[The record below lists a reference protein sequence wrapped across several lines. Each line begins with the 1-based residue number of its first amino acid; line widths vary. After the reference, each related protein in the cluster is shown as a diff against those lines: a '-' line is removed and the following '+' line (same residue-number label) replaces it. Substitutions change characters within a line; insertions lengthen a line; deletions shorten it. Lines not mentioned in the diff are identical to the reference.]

1 MSGVVARAWDSDF
14 LYGFRRSPVAVIAT
28 LVVALCV
35 GAAALAPLIAPYDP
49 FDLASLNLMDSLLP
63 PAFLPDGTMAHVLGT
78 DNQGRD
84 LLSAMMYGA
93 RISLEV
99 GLSAVLLATVVGV
112 VAGLA
117 AGYAGGVVDA
127 ALMRIADIQLTFPSI
142 LVALLVSGIV
152 GVVLP
157 SGLHERLEVF
167 VLIFAIGI
175 SRWPQFART
184 VRSSALVE
192 RGRDYVLA
200 AKVIGLSGPRI
211 VFTHILPNAWGPVVV
226 IATINIGLSILDEAT
241 LSFLGVGLPATQ
253 PSLGTLI
260 RVGNDFLYSGEWW
273 VTIFPGVFLA
283 IMVLAINLLGDWL
296 RDALNPRLR

>member
-1 MSGVVARAWDSDF
+1 MSGAVGRALDSD
-14 LYGFRRSPVAVIAT
+14 LVYTFRRSPVAIVSTLI
-28 LVVALCV
+28 LVVCV
-35 GAAALAPLIAPYDP
+35 GAAALAPVLAPYNP
-49 FDLASLNLMDSLLP
+49 FDLASLNLMDSFIP
-63 PAFLPDGTMAHVLGT
+63 PAFMPGGSMEHVLGT

-93 RISLEV
+93 RISLV
-99 GLSAVLLATVVGV
+99 IGLSAVAFSMVVGML
-112 VAGLA
+112 AGLV
-117 AGYAGGVVDA
+117 AGYAGGWVDGM
-127 ALMRIADIQLTFPSI
+127 LMRVADVQLTFPSI

-157 SGLHERLEVF
+157 AGLRERFEIY
-167 VLIFAIGI
+167 VLIFSIGI

-184 VRSSALVE
+184 VRGSTMVE

-200 AKVIGLSGPRI
+200 AQVIGLSGPRI
-211 VFTHILPNAWGPVVV
+211 VLTHILPNAWGPVVV

-273 VTIFPGVFLA
+273 ITIFPGAMLA
-283 IMVLAINLLGDWL
+283 LMVLAINLLGDWL
-296 RDALNPRLR
+296 RDALNPRLK

>member
-1 MSGVVARAWDSDF
+1 MSAIARGWDSDF
-14 LYGFRRSPVAVIAT
+14 LYGFRRSPVAVVAT
-28 LVVALCV
+28 LVVLLCV
-35 GAAALAPLIAPYDP
+35 GAAVLAPWIAPYDP
-49 FDLASLNLMDSLLP
+49 FDLASLNLMDSLIP
-63 PAFLPDGTMAHVLGT
+63 PAFLPDGSAAHLLGT

-99 GLSAVLLATVVGV
+99 GLSAVAFSTVVGV
-112 VAGLA
+112 VFGLA

-127 ALMRIADIQLTFPSI
+127 VLMRIADIQLTFPSI
-142 LVALLVSGIV
+142 LVALLVSGVV

-157 SGLHERLEVF
+157 SGLHERLEIF

-184 VRSSALVE
+184 VRGSALVE

-283 IMVLAINLLGDWL
+283 VMVLAINLLGDWL

>member
-1 MSGVVARAWDSDF
+1 MSSAAGRALDSDLF
-14 LYGFRRSPVAVIAT
+14 YAFRRSPVAMLST
-28 LVVALCV
+28 LVVVVCV
-35 GAAALAPLIAPYDP
+35 GAAILAPIVSPYNP
-49 FDLASLNLMDSLLP
+49 FDLASLNLMDSFIP
-63 PAFLPDGTMAHVLGT
+63 PAFMPDGSAAHVLGT

-84 LLSAMMYGA
+84 LLSAMIFGA

-99 GLSAVLLATVVGV
+99 GLSAVAFATVVGILV
-112 VAGLA
+112 GLT
-117 AGYAGGVVDA
+117 AGYLGGAVDA
-127 ALMRIADIQLTFPSI
+127 LLMRVADVQLTFPAI
-142 LVALLVSGIV
+142 LIALLVD
-152 GVVLP
+152 GVVSVALP
-157 SGLHERLEVF
+157 SGLHESLEIY

-184 VRSSALVE
+184 VRGSTLVE

-200 AKVIGLSGPRI
+200 ARVIGLSGPRI
-211 VFTHILPNAWGPVVV
+211 VLTHILPNAWGPVIV

-260 RVGNDFLYSGEWW
+260 RIGNDYLYSGEWW
-273 VTIFPGVFLA
+273 ITIFPGVALA
-283 IMVLAINLLGDWL
+283 AMVLSINLLGDWL